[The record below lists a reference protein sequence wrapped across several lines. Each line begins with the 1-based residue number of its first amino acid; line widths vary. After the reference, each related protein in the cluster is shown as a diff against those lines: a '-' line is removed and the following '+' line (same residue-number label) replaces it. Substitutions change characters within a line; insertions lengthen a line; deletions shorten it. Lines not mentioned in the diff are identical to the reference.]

1 MNKKE
6 VLELKRRFK
15 KEAATFTRVCG
26 CYVDGNHNKV
36 CKFGNTFL
44 NLEEDE
50 FYKYLEI
57 ANKALSGTIGN
68 NLLEL
73 KFPIEEEEVGGRQH
87 ILMALRA
94 SKLEDENLLDTFYD
108 LVIDTY
114 DHAGNYLIVLFHD
127 AYDVMSR
134 TSDNNNLDESEE
146 VYEYL
151 ICAICPVDLSKP
163 GLGFLEDEH
172 RIGPRV
178 RDWVVGAVDTAFLFP
193 AFNDRSTDIHSTL
206 FYTKNTKEPHSEFMA
221 NGLGCGIE
229 RTATEQKM
237 AFHSIVRNVL
247 GAEDEHT
254 DDVLLDLQQNLSDMI
269 DEYAETHDD
278 DEDVFL
284 LDKEVV
290 TKLLADSEISE
301 EKAAKIEKS
310 VDEAFGEK
318 PPAAENVIDSKALVQ
333 NELRVEK
340 MALEDQVGTLTVQLN
355 EKDEALAERTSQ
367 LIEKQEEI
375 DNYIAE
381 TKTYDVVL
389 RVKPEKALQIKSQV
403 INGQKCLV
411 IPMDEDEH
419 ATINGVNTTV

>member
-163 GLGFLEDEH
+163 GLGFLEEEH

-340 MALEDQVGTLTVQLN
+340 MALEDQVGTLTVQLT

-381 TKTYDVVL
+381 TKTDDVVL
-389 RVKPEKALQIKSQV
+389 RVKPEKASQIKSQV

-411 IPMDEDEH
+411 IPMGEDEH

>member
-254 DDVLLDLQQNLSDMI
+254 DDVLLDMQQNLSDMI
-269 DEYAETHDD
+269 GEYAETHDD

-290 TKLLADSEISE
+290 TKLLADSEISD

-389 RVKPEKALQIKSQV
+389 RVKPEKASQIKSQV

-411 IPMDEDEH
+411 IPMGEDEH